1 MRPSATTERVAISS
15 FGSKTFPKPQESNA
29 RQASSVTKPLG
40 NDGTRKLTS
49 ACLGMDLVRA
59 LHHMVRGSLESIAM
73 QSDIRGEHSVLI
85 PSRMICEALQR
96 VSQVAEVTSAFLLE
110 MLLLVYPR
118 GLLRCSNSD
127 LGFHRVAS
135 SAEYSRPLRPL
146 RPLRPEACCSYKTHV
161 RAVVRAVVRGPKWEV
176 AAKSTKRGS
185 RPPTWM
191 PCSAWLARRDEAAQ
205 PPSQ

>member
-1 MRPSATTERVAISS
+1 
-15 FGSKTFPKPQESNA
+15 
-29 RQASSVTKPLG
+29 
-40 NDGTRKLTS
+40 
-49 ACLGMDLVRA
+49 
-59 LHHMVRGSLESIAM
+59 
-73 QSDIRGEHSVLI
+73 
-85 PSRMICEALQR
+85 MICEALQR

-110 MLLLVYPR
+110 MLLLAYPR

-161 RAVVRAVVRGPKWEV
+161 RAVVRARTVGGPKWEV

-185 RPPTWM
+185 RPPTWRM